1 VPETSLFPMTNAHQ
15 ESSFAVYKGNQRQFM
30 SLRELNLRGQSFAR
44 VNGLLDWICDKPN
57 EEIDLLI
64 RSAAAS
70 RTAALQADTDR
81 LIARALQ
88 YFPNVAVNER
98 LI

>member
-1 VPETSLFPMTNAHQ
+1 MTNARQ
-15 ESSFAVYKGNQRQFM
+15 ESSFAVYKGNQRQFI

-57 EEIDLLI
+57 EEIERLL
-64 RSAAAS
+64 RSAAAR

-81 LIARALQ
+81 LRERALQ
-88 YFPNVAVNER
+88 YFPADAVNER